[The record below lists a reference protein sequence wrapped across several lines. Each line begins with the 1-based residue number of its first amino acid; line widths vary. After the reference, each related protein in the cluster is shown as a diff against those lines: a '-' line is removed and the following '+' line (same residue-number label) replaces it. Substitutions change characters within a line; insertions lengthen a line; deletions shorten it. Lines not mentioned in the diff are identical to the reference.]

1 MRKLVKI
8 VTRNQIPIISKMFHS
23 VSCRNLMHYSKLDP
37 ILFCILHLPFMNFES
52 HISVGG
58 QKIKV
63 HPYLSIS
70 IVLKIYLGRKNL
82 GTQTELMKMCW
93 VHGEFRFHLQN
104 SDRKCEKG
112 TFQLFLSEWQI
123 LFSTFPVGI
132 KEISC
137 KLWKTQK
144 QVGFSSCFL
153 TKTISDFFF
162 FQIQN

>member
-70 IVLKIYLGRKNL
+70 IVLKIYLGRRNL
-82 GTQTELMKMCW
+82 GIQTELMKMCW

-104 SDRKCEKG
+104 SDRKCEKIPNMQVLFNFFCRNG
-112 TFQLFLSEWQI
+112 RFFFQLFLQE
-123 LFSTFPVGI
+123 L
-132 KEISC
+132 K
-137 KLWKTQK
+137 KYLA
-144 QVGFSSCFL
+144 
-153 TKTISDFFF
+153 
-162 FQIQN
+162 